1 MSFTES
7 MTYIYS
13 YIAFA
18 VVYLIGS
25 VLDAASALRVS
36 SGISRLARTDDG
48 APTSSTVLV
57 DTIGHGRR
65 LLDYTQVATLLPLVY
80 IVGSMF
86 LGSLITKD
94 TGLARPLNIVWL
106 VFTLA
111 CALTAIVLSVLALR
125 ESRFMTAQSHD
136 MHTTQPQRTPE
147 TLQKLSLRLGVS
159 ATLLLLV
166 AVFIMLNLWSVIG
179 DIGSLSSAD
188 FLL

>member
-25 VLDAASALRVS
+25 VLSAASAMRVS
-36 SGISRLARTDDG
+36 TVISRVIRTDD
-48 APTSSTVLV
+48 ARAASTIAADIV
-57 DTIGHGRR
+57 GHGRQ

-94 TGLARPLNIVWL
+94 TGLARPLNILWL
-106 VFTLA
+106 VFTLV
-111 CALTAIVLSVLALR
+111 CALAAIVLAVLALR
-125 ESRFMTAQSHD
+125 EGRVMTTPSHETQ
-136 MHTTQPQRTPE
+136 TTQTQRSPE
-147 TLQKLSLRLGVS
+147 TLQKLAVRLGVS
-159 ATLLLLV
+159 AALLLLV
-166 AVFIMLNLWSVIG
+166 AVFIMLNLWSVVG
-179 DIGSLSSAD
+179 DMGSLTATD